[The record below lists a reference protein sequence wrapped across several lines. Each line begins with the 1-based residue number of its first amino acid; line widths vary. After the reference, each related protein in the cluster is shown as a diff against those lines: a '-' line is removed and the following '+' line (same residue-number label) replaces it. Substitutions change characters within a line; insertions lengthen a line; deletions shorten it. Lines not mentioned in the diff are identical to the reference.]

1 MDVKLGTLLSM
12 VIHNYWLYE
21 NMKYKNYFSK
31 GYTPNWSGKV
41 FVIKK
46 VKDNVLWAY
55 VIDLNVE
62 EIVRLFYEKVLKER
76 KRESPK
82 RIQVRKNDKKRH

>member
-1 MDVKLGTLLSM
+1 M
-12 VIHNYWLYE
+12 YYE
-21 NMKYKNYFSK
+21 H
-31 GYTPNWSGKV
+31 
-41 FVIKK
+41 
-46 VKDNVLWAY
+46 

-62 EIVRLFYEKVLKER
+62 EIVRLFYEKELKER